1 MRKVNAVLSAVILL
15 MFALHAILG
24 SFNMMG
30 AGSVTTKVLSW
41 SMVALIVIHTVIGI
55 ILTGKSVSVWKKT
68 GVSYF
73 KENLLFWA
81 RRLSGFLI
89 MILIFFHVTAL
100 SATNENGLRLPDFD
114 SFKLAMQL
122 LLVASI
128 ALHVITN
135 VKPVLISFGI
145 KKLKPKAGD
154 IIFWLTV
161 LLLLSA
167 AGFIVYYI
175 RWVSV

>member
-15 MFALHAILG
+15 MFVIHAILG

-41 SMVALIVIHTVIGI
+41 SMVALIAVHTVIGI
-55 ILTGKSVSVWKKT
+55 ILTAKSVGVWKKT
-68 GVSYF
+68 GAPYF
-73 KENLLFWA
+73 KENLLFWT

-100 SATNENGLRLPDFD
+100 SATNENGLRLPDFNGI
-114 SFKLAMQL
+114 KLALQL

-161 LLLLSA
+161 LLLLAA